1 MYRFYGNEE
10 FGMPP
15 APVYNPTLTVYD
27 IPKSAEELA
36 LMQLQNDNADG
47 NSGNGYQMSGTG
59 LFDDFFCFLEYP
71 PHLA

>member
-1 MYRFYGNEE
+1 
-10 FGMPP
+10 MPP

-36 LMQLQNDNADG
+36 LMQPQNDNTDG

-59 LFDDFFCFLEYP
+59 LFDDFLFLKYP